1 MQTWLDFM
9 RYAKAFSLM
18 SLSFGVLIMI
28 RKKLAKATVM
38 GLTIIM
44 ILELTACGTIFYPE
58 RKGAKSG
65 SIDPIV
71 AVADAIGLLFF
82 FIPGVIAFAV
92 DFNNGTIYLPH
103 GRHASLTPTE
113 LKSISV
119 NGKLDKKV
127 LSQIISQKLEQ
138 PIDLSATD
146 VQIKAFSTKESL
158 LAYLNAAGLTSTGIS
173 LASL

>member
-1 MQTWLDFM
+1 
-9 RYAKAFSLM
+9 
-18 SLSFGVLIMI
+18 MI
-28 RKKLAKATVM
+28 TKKLTKTITLGLATVM
-38 GLTIIM
+38 V
-44 ILELTACGTIFYPE
+44 LELTACGTVFYPE

-103 GRHASLTPTE
+103 GKHSSLTPAE
-113 LKSISV
+113 LKSVSP
-119 NGKLDKKV
+119 NGKLDKKA
-127 LSQIISQKLEQ
+127 LSDLMSKKLGQ
-138 PIDLSATD
+138 TIDVSAAD
-146 VQIKAFSTKESL
+146 VQFKVFGSEESL
-158 LAYLNAAGLTSTGIS
+158 LTYLNRSGLT

>member
-1 MQTWLDFM
+1 
-9 RYAKAFSLM
+9 
-18 SLSFGVLIMI
+18 MI

-38 GLTIIM
+38 SLTMIM
-44 ILELTACGTIFYPE
+44 VLELTACGTIFYSE

-103 GRHASLTPTE
+103 GRHTSLTPAE
-113 LKSISV
+113 LKSVSV
-119 NGKLDKKV
+119 NGKLDKKA
-127 LSQIISQKLEQ
+127 LSQLISQKIEQ
-138 PIDLSATD
+138 PVNLNAAD
-146 VQIKAFSTKESL
+146 VQIKQFTTKESL
-158 LAYLNAAGLTSTGIS
+158 LAYLNAAGLSLVGIS

>member
-1 MQTWLDFM
+1 MTGKIFTKSI
-9 RYAKAFSLM
+9 AVSLT
-18 SLSFGVLIMI
+18 L
-28 RKKLAKATVM
+28 VM
-38 GLTIIM
+38 M
-44 ILELTACGTIFYPE
+44 LELTACGTVFYPE

-103 GRHASLTPTE
+103 GKHSSLTPAE
-113 LKSISV
+113 LKSVSP
-119 NGKLDKKV
+119 NGKLNKKA
-127 LSQIISQKLEQ
+127 LSELMSKKLAQ
-138 PIDLSATD
+138 PVNLDTADLQ
-146 VQIKAFSTKESL
+146 VKAFSNQDAL
-158 LAYLNAAGLTSTGIS
+158 LTYLNKSGLT